1 LGRRVRPRDEEIR
14 LKEMRSCG
22 CGGTAYGYDGVGD
35 QITLEKKRKENRKR
49 KKKKEKRKK
58 REVLWTFRHFTLA
71 GEAVLPNG
79 LKKLIQLHN

>member
-1 LGRRVRPRDEEIR
+1 MRLGRRVRPRDEEIR

-49 KKKKEKRKK
+49 KKKKKRKE
-58 REVLWTFRHFTLA
+58 RYYGHFVILD
-71 GEAVLPNG
+71 
-79 LKKLIQLHN
+79 